1 MEKIKSYFKDHIEVS
16 FSQVQ
21 KDYIKS
27 DVMSV
32 YLPDGLQINIGLD
45 YEGYTLE
52 LFKHDTLLKYE
63 YNSLSIDEVYNTFKK
78 WGL

>member
-16 FSQVQ
+16 FSQVE
-21 KDYIKS
+21 KDVLYNS
-27 DVMSV
+27 VMAV
-32 YLPDGLQINIGLD
+32 YLPNDLQINIGLD

-63 YNSLSIDEVYNTFKK
+63 YNSLSINEVYNTFKK

>member
-1 MEKIKSYFKDHIEVS
+1 MEKIKLYFKDHKNIT
-16 FSQVQ
+16 FSQIE
-21 KDYIKS
+21 KDVLS
-27 DVMSV
+27 NSVMAV
-32 YLPDGLQINIGLD
+32 YLPNDLQINVGLD

>member
-1 MEKIKSYFKDHIEVS
+1 MKKIKSYFKEHIEVS
-16 FSQVQ
+16 FSQVE
-21 KDYIKS
+21 KDYIKN

-63 YNSLSIDEVYNTFKK
+63 YKSLSINEVYNTFEK

>member
-1 MEKIKSYFKDHIEVS
+1 MEKIKSYFKDHADIT
-16 FSQVQ
+16 FSQIE

-52 LFKHDTLLKYE
+52 LFKHDILLKYE
-63 YNSLSIDEVYNTFKK
+63 YNSLSINEVYSTFKK

>member
-1 MEKIKSYFKDHIEVS
+1 MEKIKLYFKDHKNIT
-16 FSQVQ
+16 FSQIE
-21 KDYIKS
+21 KDVLS
-27 DVMSV
+27 NSVMAV
-32 YLPDGLQINIGLD
+32 YLPNDLQINIGLD

-63 YNSLSIDEVYNTFKK
+63 YNSLSINEVYNTFKK

>member
-16 FSQVQ
+16 FSQVE
-21 KDYIKS
+21 KDNIKN
-27 DVMSV
+27 DVMAV
-32 YLPDGLQINIGLD
+32 CLPDSLQINICLD

-52 LFKHDTLLKYE
+52 LFKHDALLKYE
-63 YNSLSIDEVYNTFKK
+63 YNSLSIDEVYNTFEK

>member
-1 MEKIKSYFKDHIEVS
+1 MEKIKMYFKDHIEVS
-16 FSQVQ
+16 FSQVE
-21 KDYIKS
+21 KDFMKN

-45 YEGYTLE
+45 CEGYTLE

-63 YNSLSIDEVYNTFKK
+63 YNSLSINEVYNTFKK

>member
-16 FSQVQ
+16 FSQVE
-21 KDYIKS
+21 KDYIKN
-27 DVMSV
+27 DVMAV
-32 YLPDGLQINIGLD
+32 YLPNDLQVNVGLD

-52 LFKHDTLLKYE
+52 LFKYDTLLKYE
-63 YNSLSIDEVYNTFKK
+63 YNSLSTNEVYSTFKK

>member
-1 MEKIKSYFKDHIEVS
+1 MEKIKMYFKDHKNVS
-16 FSQVQ
+16 FSQVE
-21 KDYIKS
+21 KDIVS
-27 DVMSV
+27 SIVMSV

-52 LFKHDTLLKYE
+52 LFKYDTLLKYE
-63 YNSLSIDEVYNTFKK
+63 YNSLSINEVYNTFEK

>member
-21 KDYIKS
+21 KDTVKN
-27 DVMSV
+27 DVTAV
-32 YLPDGLQINIGLD
+32 YLPNDLQINICLD

-63 YNSLSIDEVYNTFKK
+63 YNTLSINQVYSTFKK